1 MNEMEMH
8 AYGTLAQALAE
19 RAYQLAESDSWANDL
34 ASQFPDAPRP
44 IFAHD
49 DTFTSLALILSRL
62 GILRPLNP
70 WPTGWSMVFA
80 FECGIQEADQVAT
93 RNWQIS
99 GPSLAELL
107 ETFID
112 FFDSYGKDY
121 YDFSSAI
128 YVPFG
133 RNGRMTRI
141 LEALI
146 PLGYVERTDDGYVWT
161 DAEPI
166 MRILYGFKSLSDPD
180 AFRPRE

>member
-44 IFAHD
+44 IFAHND
-49 DTFTSLALILSRL
+49 RFTSLALVLWRL

-70 WPTGWSMVFA
+70 WPTGWSSVFA
-80 FECGIQEADQVAT
+80 FECGTQEADQVAK
-93 RNWQIS
+93 RNWKNS
-99 GPSLAELL
+99 GPSLPELL
-107 ETFID
+107 EAFID

-133 RNGRMTRI
+133 RNGLMTRI
-141 LEALI
+141 LEALV
-146 PLGYVERTDDGYVWT
+146 PLGYVEKTDEGYVWT
-161 DAEPI
+161 DAEPV

-180 AFRPRE
+180 AFEPRE